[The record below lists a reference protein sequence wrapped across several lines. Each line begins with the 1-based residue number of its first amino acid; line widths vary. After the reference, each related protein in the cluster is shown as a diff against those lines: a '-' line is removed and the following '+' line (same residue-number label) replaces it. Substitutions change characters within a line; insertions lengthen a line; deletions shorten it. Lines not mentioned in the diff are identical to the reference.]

1 MSTQATLEREYERT
15 LLGIARRLPPGRVE
29 QLIEYARFLEA
40 QILDEA
46 LLAEV
51 GVAETAA
58 DDARWDAL
66 LASEDGQA
74 LLEKLA
80 AEASV
85 EHGAGKSTDRRYHD
99 LVLDRY
105 AR

>member
-1 MSTQATLEREYERT
+1 
-15 LLGIARRLPPGRVE
+15 
-29 QLIEYARFLEA
+29 
-40 QILDEA
+40 
-46 LLAEV
+46 
-51 GVAETAA
+51 VAETAA

-85 EHGAGKSTDRRYHD
+85 EHGAGKSKAISFDVEGRMKPG
-99 LVLDRY
+99 
-105 AR
+105 

>member
-1 MSTQATLEREYERT
+1 MSTQATLEHEYERT
-15 LLGIARRLPPGRVE
+15 LLAIARTLPPGRVE
-29 QLIEYARFLEA
+29 QLIDYARFLEA

-46 LLAEV
+46 LLADA
-51 GVAETAA
+51 GGAETET

-80 AEASV
+80 AEAAV
-85 EHGAGKSTDRRYHD
+85 EHGAGKTKAITFDTEGRMKPG
-99 LVLDRY
+99 
-105 AR
+105 